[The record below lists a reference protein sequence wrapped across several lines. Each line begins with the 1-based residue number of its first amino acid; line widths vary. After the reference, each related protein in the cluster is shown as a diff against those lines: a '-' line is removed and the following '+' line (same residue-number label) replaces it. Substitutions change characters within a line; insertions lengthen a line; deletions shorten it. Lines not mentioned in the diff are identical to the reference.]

1 MKWMIMAVI
10 IVMVMIFMIVMVIM
24 IAVNIGRNRNWSQD
38 DAEQMDAIA
47 KMNVRKKEDEGIYR

>member
-1 MKWMIMAVI
+1 MKWMIMAVMT
-10 IVMVMIFMIVMVIM
+10 VMVMIFMIVVIM

-47 KMNVRKKEDEGIYR
+47 KMNVRKKEDKGIYR